1 MTQKELLDI
10 IDECLTGNTGKFR
23 LIVKAYQK
31 MLYALSFRL
40 LCDEEEAKDICQ
52 ETFIKLWENLKS
64 YNPKYNMS
72 TWLYRICSNLCLDR
86 MKKTQKSVSVETL
99 SVKIKEISDENSQ
112 LKVLEN
118 EDVILLIEGLSSK
131 LTPKQKLVFT
141 LHYFDDLTTA
151 EISEITGLSANK
163 IKSNIYLAR
172 KKMIEMINK
181 IENYERR

>member
-1 MTQKELLDI
+1 MTQKELLDT
-10 IDECLTGNTGKFR
+10 IDKCLNGDIDKFR

-40 LCDEEEAKDICQ
+40 LCDEQEAKDVCQ

-86 MKKTQKSVSVETL
+86 MKKTQKSVSIETL
-99 SVKIKEISDENSQ
+99 SVKIKEISDENNQ
-112 LKVLEN
+112 LKLLEN
-118 EDVILLIEGLSSK
+118 EDMMLLIEGLTTK

-141 LHYFDDLTTA
+141 LHYFDDLTAA